1 MSIHNDACITT
12 ATSGKAE
19 KDEAH
24 DFTRKRRRE
33 DELQCAIDRRPFT
46 IQTDSTDPFAKPRTF
61 TPLCLLSRSNLPLA
75 YLDTAQGGSRMFAAH
90 VQILEACH
98 EFQDETNVLV
108 VEDEGEGRLYTIE
121 RVQRRRY
128 ALCRLGAW
136 VKTGDVEQRSNM
148 DVRPDEAPRK
158 RHAVKSANSGQPWW
172 MSAAAEEKKEDI
184 HSDSVRGCLPALSM
198 QRPRTTVAAG
208 QPLAIPDD
216 SSLLPHSLDT
226 AKPDASKIPIPA
238 EALEELTKHY
248 LDALYLSRTPLSYF
262 TKGPLARARTAFASS
277 PAELVTYLRGSILTS
292 SVMDKKYR
300 EVIAEHVKEM
310 PSFDA
315 EASAMKPKS
324 KRKRK
329 WKAKRDKSGFF
340 VDEKDHV
347 EQWWQKDDDSGGSPN
362 AADSTN
368 AVLKRRSPR
377 LRNRET
383 FMQIILILEILAFEA
398 AMPSTELPTANESQ
412 DADSQAQESQAVAGE
427 KRPRKK
433 KELDL
438 PAVLE
443 SLIDR
448 LCIWYSLET
457 TTPIKPGANGSGDS
471 KDETSDDLKSFC
483 TEVILPFY
491 GGRIPDHANS
501 TSKKLGGPSVPKP
514 ASQRISAV
522 SRKPGEPAV
531 RRAPEKKPRKP
542 LGRVST
548 DTLNSIGTRPPLLH
562 RSATDSAALSTLIKQ
577 EEVELPSLDRIPL
590 ARPRSQ
596 PQVPAFPKPRASLLQ
611 QVSFNK
617 REVDLSAMSQANEE
631 KKRKKAKVQEQIK
644 DAIGTLRKPNRALAV
659 VEVAKNAD
667 ESFAKAIARGK
678 TSSGTNHSQ
687 RRPTAQTSVA
697 VTATPRHIKAT
708 PLPRRRIDRG
718 SDEKYDTQLVP
729 ASSTRL
735 FAGRSSDMVPSSSFA
750 IPQTA
755 QKTAHRTTASSI
767 EETPSRG
774 FARFMPAALARP
786 PGTLLESPTVRRT
799 AAPISETPSHPLRMS
814 GLMETPKVR
823 QPVGLR
829 RVEASPAQVL
839 ASPMVGRDTG
849 SGLGSGGKS
858 IYGTLGWD
866 EEEYEELS

>member
-12 ATSGKAE
+12 ATNGKVE
-19 KDEAH
+19 RHEAH
-24 DFTRKRRRE
+24 DFTRKRKRE
-33 DELQCAIDRRPFT
+33 DDLQCAIDRRPFT

-75 YLDTAQGGSRMFAAH
+75 YLDTAQCGSRMFAAH

-98 EFQDETNVLV
+98 DFQDETNLLV
-108 VEDEGEGRLYTIE
+108 VEDEGEARLYAIE

-148 DVRPDEAPRK
+148 DVRPDQAPRK
-158 RHAVKSANSGQPWW
+158 RHALKLENSGQPWW
-172 MSAAAEEKKEDI
+172 MSVAVEEKTEDI

-198 QRPRTTVAAG
+198 QRPRSAVAAG
-208 QPLAIPDD
+208 QSLVMPDD
-216 SSLLPHSLDT
+216 PALLPHSLDT
-226 AKPDASKIPIPA
+226 AEPDILKIPIPA

-248 LDALYLSRTPLSYF
+248 LDALYLSRTPLAYF
-262 TKGPLARARTAFASS
+262 TKGPLARARAAFASS
-277 PAELVTYLRGSILTS
+277 PAELVTFLRGSILSS

-315 EASAMKPKS
+315 EASATKPKS

-362 AADSTN
+362 AADSTD

-383 FMQIILILEILAFEA
+383 FMQIILILEILALEA
-398 AMPSTELPTANESQ
+398 GIPSTELSTANESQ
-412 DADSQAQESQAVAGE
+412 DADSQAQESQAAGE
-427 KRPRKK
+427 KKPRKK
-433 KELDL
+433 KEVDL

-491 GGRIPDHANS
+491 GGRVADQANS

-514 ASQRISAV
+514 ASQRVSAA
-522 SRKPGEPAV
+522 SRKPGEPAE

-562 RSATDSAALSTLIKQ
+562 RSATDSAALSPLIKQ

-678 TSSGTNHSQ
+678 TTSSTNHSQ

-708 PLPRRRIDRG
+708 PMPRRRTNRG
-718 SDEKYDTQLVP
+718 SDEKSTQLVP

-735 FAGRSSDMVPSSSFA
+735 FAGRSSDVVPSSSFA

-755 QKTAHRTTASSI
+755 QKTAHRTAGPSI

-774 FARFMPAALARP
+774 FAKFMPAALARP

-799 AAPISETPSHPLRMS
+799 AAPISETPSRPLRMP

-829 RVEASPAQVL
+829 RVEASPAQVM
-839 ASPMVGRDTG
+839 ASPIVGRDAG

-858 IYGTLGWD
+858 IYGALGWD